1 MKKTFKKLYEGLKKV
16 DVVQRKKQARR
27 MAKMAKSATFQRK
40 KEKARLKMRS
50 PEKLKAAARKAVI
63 KQFRYKMFPNYDQI
77 PLAQRPKADEK
88 VNQKFGKK
96 IDKLTNKMVQ
106 NLKKKEL
113 ERVKQARAAKAGKI
127 EDA

>member
-1 MKKTFKKLYEGLKKV
+1 MKNFTELYEGVKKV
-16 DVVQRKKQARR
+16 NVIQRKKMARR
-27 MAKMAKSATFQRK
+27 MSKMAKSATFQRK

-50 PEKLKAAARKAVI
+50 PEKIKAAARKAVI

-88 VNQKFGKK
+88 VDQKFGKK
-96 IDKLTNKMVQ
+96 IDKLTNRMVQ

>member
-1 MKKTFKKLYEGLKKV
+1 MKNFTELYEGIKKV
-16 DVVQRKKQARR
+16 DVVQRKKMARR
-27 MAKMAKSATFQRK
+27 MSKMAKSATFQRK

-50 PEKLKAAARKAVI
+50 PEKIKAAARKAVI

-96 IDKLTNKMVQ
+96 IYKLTNKMVQ

>member
-1 MKKTFKKLYEGLKKV
+1 MKNFTELYEGIKKV
-16 DVVQRKKQARR
+16 DTVQRKERARR
-27 MAKMAKSATFQRK
+27 MAKMVRSSAFQRK
-40 KEKARLKMRS
+40 KAKAMLKIR
-50 PEKLKAAARKAVI
+50 PPAKLKAAARKAVI

-106 NLKKKEL
+106 QLKKKEL
-113 ERVKQARAAKAGKI
+113 ERVKQARAAASGKMD
-127 EDA
+127 DA

>member
-1 MKKTFKKLYEGLKKV
+1 MKNFTELYEGVKKV
-16 DVVQRKKQARR
+16 NVVQRKKMARR
-27 MAKMAKSATFQRK
+27 MSKMAKSATFQRK

-50 PEKLKAAARKAVI
+50 PEKIKAAARKAVI

>member
-1 MKKTFKKLYEGLKKV
+1 MKNFTELYEGVKKV
-16 DVVQRKKQARR
+16 NVVQRKKMARR
-27 MAKMAKSATFQRK
+27 MAKMAKSAAFQRK

-50 PEKLKAAARKAVI
+50 PEKIKAAARKAVI

>member
-1 MKKTFKKLYEGLKKV
+1 MKNFTELYEGVKKV
-16 DVVQRKKQARR
+16 NVIQRKKMARR
-27 MAKMAKSATFQRK
+27 MSKMAKSATFQRK

-50 PEKLKAAARKAVI
+50 PEKIKAAARKAVI

-106 NLKKKEL
+106 NLTKKEL

>member
-1 MKKTFKKLYEGLKKV
+1 
-16 DVVQRKKQARR
+16 
-27 MAKMAKSATFQRK
+27 MAKSATFQRK

-50 PEKLKAAARKAVI
+50 PEKIKAAARKAVI

>member
-1 MKKTFKKLYEGLKKV
+1 MKNFIELYEGIKKV
-16 DVVQRKKQARR
+16 NVIQRKKMARR
-27 MAKMAKSATFQRK
+27 MSKMAKSSAFQTK
-40 KEKARLKMRS
+40 KAKAMLKMRS
-50 PEKLKAAARKAVI
+50 PEKLKAAARKAII

-106 NLKKKEL
+106 QLKKKEL
-113 ERVKQARAAKAGKI
+113 ERVKQARAAASGKMD
-127 EDA
+127 DA

>member
-1 MKKTFKKLYEGLKKV
+1 MKNFIELYEGIKKG
-16 DVVQRKKQARR
+16 DVVQRKKMARR
-27 MAKMAKSATFQRK
+27 MSKMAKSATCHRK

-50 PEKLKAAARKAVI
+50 PEKIKAAARKAVI
-63 KQFRYKMFPNYDQI
+63 KQYRYKMFPNYDQI

>member
-1 MKKTFKKLYEGLKKV
+1 MKNFTELYEGVKKV
-16 DVVQRKKQARR
+16 NVIQRKKMARR
-27 MAKMAKSATFQRK
+27 MSKMAKSATFQRK
-40 KEKARLKMRS
+40 KEKARLKMRAT
-50 PEKLKAAARKAVI
+50 EKIKAAARKAVI

>member
-1 MKKTFKKLYEGLKKV
+1 MKNVTELYEGVKKV
-16 DVVQRKKQARR
+16 NVIQRKKMARR
-27 MAKMAKSATFQRK
+27 MSKMAKSATFQRK

-50 PEKLKAAARKAVI
+50 PEKIKAAARKAVI

>member
-1 MKKTFKKLYEGLKKV
+1 MKNFIELYEGIKKV
-16 DVVQRKKQARR
+16 DVVQRKKMARR
-27 MAKMAKSATFQRK
+27 MSKMAKSATFQRK

-50 PEKLKAAARKAVI
+50 PEKIKAAARKAVI

-127 EDA
+127 EAA

>member
-1 MKKTFKKLYEGLKKV
+1 MKNFTELYEGVKKV
-16 DVVQRKKQARR
+16 NVIQRKKMARR
-27 MAKMAKSATFQRK
+27 MSKMAKSATFQRK

-50 PEKLKAAARKAVI
+50 PEKIKAAARKAVI

-96 IDKLTNKMVQ
+96 IDKLTNKMVTQ
-106 NLKKKEL
+106 LKKKEL
-113 ERVKQARAAKAGKI
+113 ERVKQARAAASGKI
-127 EDA
+127 DDA

>member
-1 MKKTFKKLYEGLKKV
+1 MKNFTELYEGVKKV
-16 DVVQRKKQARR
+16 DVVQRKKMARR
-27 MAKMAKSATFQRK
+27 MSKMAKSATFQRK

-50 PEKLKAAARKAVI
+50 PEKIKAAARKAVI

-88 VNQKFGKK
+88 VNQKFVKK
-96 IDKLTNKMVQ
+96 IDKQTNKMVQ

>member
-1 MKKTFKKLYEGLKKV
+1 MKNFIELYEGIKKV
-16 DVVQRKKQARR
+16 NVIQRKKMARR
-27 MAKMAKSATFQRK
+27 MSKMAKSATFQRK

-63 KQFRYKMFPNYDQI
+63 KQFRYKMFPDYDRI

>member
-1 MKKTFKKLYEGLKKV
+1 MKNFTELYEGIKKV
-16 DVVQRKKQARR
+16 DVVQRKKMARR
-27 MAKMAKSATFQRK
+27 MSKMAKSATFQRK

-50 PEKLKAAARKAVI
+50 PEKIKAAARKAVI

>member
-1 MKKTFKKLYEGLKKV
+1 MKNFTELYEVVKKV
-16 DVVQRKKQARR
+16 NVIQRKKMARR
-27 MAKMAKSATFQRK
+27 MSKMAKSATFQRK

-50 PEKLKAAARKAVI
+50 PEKIKAAARKAVI

>member
-1 MKKTFKKLYEGLKKV
+1 MKNFIELYEGIKKV
-16 DVVQRKKQARR
+16 NVIQRKKMARR
-27 MAKMAKSATFQRK
+27 MSKMAKSATFQRK

-50 PEKLKAAARKAVI
+50 PEKIKAAARKAVI

>member
-1 MKKTFKKLYEGLKKV
+1 MKNFIELYEGIKKV
-16 DVVQRKKQARR
+16 DVVQRKKMARR
-27 MAKMAKSATFQRK
+27 MSKMAKSATFQRK

-50 PEKLKAAARKAVI
+50 PEKIKAAARKAVI

>member
-1 MKKTFKKLYEGLKKV
+1 MKNFTELYEGIKKV
-16 DVVQRKKQARR
+16 DVVQRKKMARR
-27 MAKMAKSATFQRK
+27 MSKMAKSATFQRK

-50 PEKLKAAARKAVI
+50 PEKIKAAARKAVI

-77 PLAQRPKADEK
+77 PLAQSPKADEK

>member
-1 MKKTFKKLYEGLKKV
+1 MKNFTELYEGVKKV
-16 DVVQRKKQARR
+16 NVIQRKKMARR
-27 MAKMAKSATFQRK
+27 MSKMAKSATFQRK

-96 IDKLTNKMVQ
+96 IDKLTNRMVQ

>member
-1 MKKTFKKLYEGLKKV
+1 MKNFTELYEGIKKV
-16 DVVQRKKQARR
+16 DVVQRKKMARR
-27 MAKMAKSATFQRK
+27 MAKMAKSSAFQK
-40 KEKARLKMRS
+40 KKAKARLKMR
-50 PEKLKAAARKAVI
+50 PPAKLKAAARKAVI

-106 NLKKKEL
+106 QLKKKEL
-113 ERVKQARAAKAGKI
+113 ERVKQARAAASGKI
-127 EDA
+127 DDA

>member
-1 MKKTFKKLYEGLKKV
+1 MKNFIELYEGIKKV
-16 DVVQRKKQARR
+16 DVVQRKKMARR
-27 MAKMAKSATFQRK
+27 MAKMAKSSAFQK
-40 KEKARLKMRS
+40 KKAKAMLKMRS
-50 PEKLKAAARKAVI
+50 PEKLKAVARKAVI

-106 NLKKKEL
+106 KLKKKEL
-113 ERVKQARAAKAGKI
+113 ERVKKARAAAK
-127 EDA
+127 ES

>member
-1 MKKTFKKLYEGLKKV
+1 MKNFIELYEGIKKV
-16 DVVQRKKQARR
+16 DVMQRKKMARR
-27 MAKMAKSATFQRK
+27 MSKMAKSATFQRK

-50 PEKLKAAARKAVI
+50 PEKIKAAARKAVI

>member
-1 MKKTFKKLYEGLKKV
+1 MKNFTELYEGIKKV
-16 DVVQRKKQARR
+16 NVVQRKKMARR

-88 VNQKFGKK
+88 VDQKFGKK
-96 IDKLTNKMVQ
+96 IDKLTNRMVQ

>member
-1 MKKTFKKLYEGLKKV
+1 MKNFTELYEGVKKV
-16 DVVQRKKQARR
+16 NVIQRKKMARR
-27 MAKMAKSATFQRK
+27 MSKMAKSATFQRK

-50 PEKLKAAARKAVI
+50 PEKIKAAARKAVI

-77 PLAQRPKADEK
+77 PLAQRPNADAK

-96 IDKLTNKMVQ
+96 IDKLTNKMLQ

>member
-1 MKKTFKKLYEGLKKV
+1 MKNFTELYEGIKKV
-16 DVVQRKKQARR
+16 NVVQRKKMARR

>member
-1 MKKTFKKLYEGLKKV
+1 MKNFTAQYEGIKKV
-16 DVVQRKKQARR
+16 DVVQRKKMARR
-27 MAKMAKSATFQRK
+27 MSKMAKSATFQRK

-50 PEKLKAAARKAVI
+50 PEKIKAAARKAVI

>member
-1 MKKTFKKLYEGLKKV
+1 MKNFTEIYEGIKKV
-16 DVVQRKKQARR
+16 NVIQRKKMARR
-27 MAKMAKSATFQRK
+27 MSKMAKSATFQRK

-50 PEKLKAAARKAVI
+50 PEKIKAAARKAVI

>member
-1 MKKTFKKLYEGLKKV
+1 MKNFTELYEGVKKV
-16 DVVQRKKQARR
+16 NVIQRKKMARR
-27 MAKMAKSATFQRK
+27 MSKMAKSATFQRK

-50 PEKLKAAARKAVI
+50 PEKIKAAARKAVI

>member
-1 MKKTFKKLYEGLKKV
+1 MKNFTELYEGIKKV
-16 DVVQRKKQARR
+16 DVVQRKKMARR
-27 MAKMAKSATFQRK
+27 MSKMAKSATFQRK

-50 PEKLKAAARKAVI
+50 PEKIKAAARKAVI
-63 KQFRYKMFPNYDQI
+63 KQFRYRMFPHYDQI

>member
-1 MKKTFKKLYEGLKKV
+1 MKNFTELYDGIKKV
-16 DVVQRKKQARR
+16 DVVPRKKMARR
-27 MAKMAKSATFQRK
+27 MSKMAKSATFQRK

-50 PEKLKAAARKAVI
+50 PEKIKAAARKAVI

>member
-1 MKKTFKKLYEGLKKV
+1 MKNFTELYEGIKKV
-16 DVVQRKKQARR
+16 NVIQRKKMARR
-27 MAKMAKSATFQRK
+27 MSKMAKSATFQRK

-50 PEKLKAAARKAVI
+50 PEKIKAAARKAVI

>member
-1 MKKTFKKLYEGLKKV
+1 MKNFTELYEGIKKV
-16 DVVQRKKQARR
+16 NVVQRKKMARR
-27 MAKMAKSATFQRK
+27 MSKMAKSATFQRK

-50 PEKLKAAARKAVI
+50 PEKIKAAARKAVI

>member
-1 MKKTFKKLYEGLKKV
+1 MKNFTELYEGVKKV
-16 DVVQRKKQARR
+16 DVVQRKKMARR
-27 MAKMAKSATFQRK
+27 MSKMAKSATFQRK

-50 PEKLKAAARKAVI
+50 PEKIKAAARKAVI

>member
-1 MKKTFKKLYEGLKKV
+1 MKNFTELYEVVKKV
-16 DVVQRKKQARR
+16 NVIQRKKMARR
-27 MAKMAKSATFQRK
+27 MSKMAKSATFQRK

-50 PEKLKAAARKAVI
+50 PEKIKAAARKAVI

-96 IDKLTNKMVQ
+96 IDKLTNKMVTQ
-106 NLKKKEL
+106 LKKKEL